1 MRYWF
6 HSAREEAFALEV
18 PPPDGA
24 DITEID
30 EDTYKEIVKAAGEEA
45 LRQRSTTGW
54 KPVPGSVSLE
64 QQMREAAARPPVP
77 KPPPT
82 WADLARIWREMED
95 AMDNL
100 KADCE
105 AKVKE
110 IKAKQDKYTEVMLGQ
125 MRAMKAD
132 KLDTAMGEIVIKEQ
146 THVNAADWEAI
157 RRYIVEHN
165 KWEYV
170 QKRLTSSEILKDVKA
185 GGELP
190 PGMNTYTDYKLSV
203 KKPGG
208 RKALPKDD
216 EGAN

>member
-6 HSAREEAFALEV
+6 HSEREEAFALEV

-30 EDTYKEIVKAAGEEA
+30 EDTYKEIVASTFTQETITTPAG
-45 LRQRSTTGW
+45 
-54 KPVPGSVSLE
+54 
-64 QQMREAAARPPVP
+64 REATVTIIPASAP

-82 WADLARIWREMED
+82 WADLARIWREMEE

-100 KADCE
+100 KAECE
-105 AKVKE
+105 VKVKE
-110 IKAKQDKYTEVMLGQ
+110 IKVKQDKYSEVMLGQ

-132 KLDTAMGEIVIKEQ
+132 KMDTAMGEIVVKEQ

-157 RRYIVEHN
+157 RRFVVEHN
-165 KWEYV
+165 AWEFI
-170 QKRLTSSEILKDVKA
+170 QKRLTTTEILKDVKA

-190 PGMNTYTDYKLSV
+190 PGMSTYTDYKLSV

>member
-6 HSAREEAFALEV
+6 HSGREEAFALEV
-18 PPPDGA
+18 PPPDGM
-24 DITEID
+24 DVMEIN
-30 EDTYKEIVKAAGEEA
+30 EDTYKEIVLASAPA
-45 LRQRSTTGW
+45 TVTTDA
-54 KPVPGSVSLE
+54 
-64 QQMREAAARPPVP
+64 EAAVIAAKMSAPPP

-82 WADLARIWREMED
+82 WADLARIWLEMQD
-95 AMDNL
+95 ARDTL
-100 KADCE
+100 KADYE
-105 AKVKE
+105 AADAKIKV
-110 IKAKQDKYTEVMLGQ
+110 KQDKYSEVMLGL

-132 KLDTAMGEIVIKEQ
+132 KLETVSGEIVVKEQ
-146 THVNAADWEAI
+146 THVNAAEWPAI
-157 RRYIVEHN
+157 WRYVAEHD
-165 KWEYV
+165 KWQYL

>member
-1 MRYWF
+1 M
-6 HSAREEAFALEV
+6 
-18 PPPDGA
+18 
-24 DITEID
+24 EID
-30 EDTYKEIVKAAGEEA
+30 EDTYKEI
-45 LRQRSTTGW
+45 
-54 KPVPGSVSLE
+54 
-64 QQMREAAARPPVP
+64 AAAQPAPAPAP
-77 KPPPT
+77 KQPPT
-82 WADLARIWREMED
+82 WADLARIWRSMED
-95 AMDNL
+95 AMDAL
-100 KADCE
+100 KAECE

-132 KLDTAMGEIVIKEQ
+132 NLDTAEGVIRVKEQ

-170 QKRLTSSEILKDVKA
+170 QKRLTSSEILKDAKANAVK
-185 GGELP
+185 GENGREVLALP
-190 PGMNTYTDYKLSV
+190 PGMSIYTDYKLTV
-203 KKPGG
+203 AKPAG